1 MRNSTF
7 LYQITLKFLLLRT
20 VLSLSRLFAIWSIFL
35 SDSDDVILP
44 ISLLLRFGHA
54 THRIYYII
62 VTVALHAQ
70 KSLSNRRSDT
80 KCPVVVFP
88 FFKNK
93 KENGHRQRVF

>member
-7 LYQITLKFLLLRT
+7 LYQITLNFLLLRT

-54 THRIYYII
+54 THRI